1 MVPIHLNRAYHTA
14 IRKVIVWLGREG
26 VRQEVACTAKCWQS
40 AIDWVGLLCIMHA
53 PSEEAPRVTFW
64 NSWARTPEGPCQGL
78 GLRACPFLAFEV
90 VQSSSA
96 SVLDSRGPE
105 PVPGGFSTLS
115 ACIDLVG
122 FGGSGLLPGSRLC
135 TGSGPL
141 LAQVY
146 LLECQNVFVVLACK
160 PSL

>member
-1 MVPIHLNRAYHTA
+1 M
-14 IRKVIVWLGREG
+14 
-26 VRQEVACTAKCWQS
+26 QS
-40 AIDWVGLLCIMHA
+40 ARA
-53 PSEEAPRVTFW
+53 TEEERSWSTFW
-64 NSWARTPEGPCQGL
+64 GPPARAPEGPCQGP

-146 LLECQNVFVVLACK
+146 LLECQNVFVVPACK